1 MNIEQTLYVTTTL
14 LRHYGE
20 HPQQDGAIIAGVLE
34 LLEGARKQALT
45 KPSKPK
51 RSTERKTKG
60 APKWKQNKTVNTKT
74 KKDAFDTGKM
84 IACLKAGRSVAWVAD
99 EMGVTTQ
106 TIRNHMKKEGIV
118 LKSEAKNE

>member
-20 HPQQDGAIIAGVLE
+20 RPQQDGAIIAGVLE
-34 LLEGARKQALT
+34 LLEGAQEQVKGAPT
-45 KPSKPK
+45 KTK
-51 RSTERKTKG
+51 RSTEKTKG
-60 APKWKQNKTVNTKT
+60 APKRKQTKTVSTKE
-74 KKDAFDTGKM
+74 KKEAFDTGKM